1 MIDVKGK
8 LVTVVGLGR
17 SGRAAAKLLNKIG
30 AKVRATDAK
39 LMDSLDNEI
48 EGLRLSG
55 VEIETGKNT
64 PQFFKGS
71 QLIVLSPGI
80 PGNIPALSKSIA
92 NSVPIISELE
102 LGWQCLQGQRVV
114 GITGTNGKT
123 TTTTLLGEIL
133 TTAGVNP
140 FVGGNIGTPLCEKV
154 LELKKDTPVI
164 LEISS
169 FQLEEIDEF
178 RADISVFLNLTP
190 DHLDR
195 YNDMN
200 EYTRAKAR
208 IFDNQILSDFSVLN
222 ADYDIVLSLARHGE
236 AEQIYFSRQKRL
248 NHSGVYLENGKI
260 VSNIYGQ
267 KLSICKSEDVR
278 IPGPYNLENALAA
291 TAVAMLLKIPVEAIA
306 KTLRGFKG
314 VEHRMELTE
323 VVKGISFINDSK
335 ATNVDSVL
343 CALNS
348 FSSPIVLI
356 AGGKDK
362 GCDYKR
368 LTLLLNEKVRSLVL
382 LGEAAERIEKE
393 CGFKPSYRTSS
404 LEEAIL
410 TAYQTASVGD
420 TVLFSPACSS
430 FDMFKNYEERGRIFK
445 EIVRRLKSEMSEM
458 SEMSDKSDRSDRRIT
473 K

>member
-8 LVTVVGLGR
+8 IVTVVGLGR
-17 SGRAAAKLLNKIG
+17 SGLAASKLLHKIG
-30 AKVRATDAK
+30 AIVRATDTK
-39 LMDSLDNEI
+39 PMDSLDSGI

-55 VEIETGKNT
+55 IEIETGKNT
-64 PQFFKGS
+64 PKFFDGS

-80 PGNIPALSKSIA
+80 PGNIPVIARSIA
-92 NSVPIISELE
+92 GGVPVISEIE

-123 TTTTLLGEIL
+123 TTTTLIGEIL
-133 TTAGVNP
+133 KTSGMNL

-154 LELKKDTPVI
+154 LELEKDTAVI

-169 FQLEEIDEF
+169 FQLEEIDRF
-178 RADISVFLNLTP
+178 RANISVFLNLTP

-195 YNDMN
+195 YKDMD

-208 IFDNQILSDFSVLN
+208 IFDNQTPFDFSVLN
-222 ADYDIVLSLARHGE
+222 ADYDTVLSLARHGE

-260 VSNIYGQ
+260 VANIYGQ
-267 KLSICKSEDVR
+267 RLSICKQEDVR
-278 IPGPYNLENALAA
+278 IPGPYNLENAMAA
-291 TAVAMLLKIPVEAIA
+291 TAVALLLKIPSEIIA

-323 VVKGISFINDSK
+323 VINGIRFINDSK

-348 FSSPIVLI
+348 FPSPIVLI

-362 GCDYKR
+362 GCDYRR
-368 LTLLLNEKVRSLVL
+368 LTPLLNEKVRAMVL

-393 CGFKPSYRTSS
+393 SGFKPSYRTSS
-404 LEEAIL
+404 LEEAVL
-410 TAYQTASVGD
+410 TSYQAASTGD

-445 EIVRRLKSEMSEM
+445 EIVRVQ
-458 SEMSDKSDRSDRRIT
+458 IGT
-473 K
+473 KAQSKKEAIYKENL

>member
-1 MIDVKGK
+1 MIDIKEK

-17 SGRAAAKLLNKIG
+17 SGLAAAKLLHKIG

-39 LMDSLDNEI
+39 PMDNLDNGI
-48 EGLRLSG
+48 EELRLSG

-80 PGNIPALSKSIA
+80 PGNIPVLSKSIA
-92 NSVPIISELE
+92 DSVPIISELE

-123 TTTTLLGEIL
+123 TTTTLIGEML
-133 TTAGVNP
+133 KAAGMNP

-154 LELKKDTPVI
+154 LELKNVPVI

-178 RADISVFLNLTP
+178 RADIAVFLNLTP

-195 YNDMN
+195 YKDMN

-208 IFDNQILSDFSVLN
+208 IFDNQMPSDFSVLN
-222 ADYDIVLSLARHGE
+222 ADYDTVLSLARHGE

-248 NHSGVYLENGKI
+248 NHSGVYLESGKI
-260 VSNIYGQ
+260 IANIYGQ
-267 KLSICKSEDVR
+267 KLSICKYEDVR
-278 IPGPYNLENALAA
+278 IPGPYNLENAMAA
-291 TAVAMLLKIPVEAIA
+291 TAVAMLLKIPTEIIA
-306 KTLRGFKG
+306 KTLREFKG

-323 VVKGISFINDSK
+323 VIKGIRFINDSK
-335 ATNVDSVL
+335 ATNVDSVI

-348 FSSPIVLI
+348 FSAPIVLI

-362 GCDYKR
+362 GCDYGR
-368 LTLLLNEKVRSLVL
+368 LTPLLNEKVRAVVL

-393 CGFKPSYRTSS
+393 SGFKPSYRTSS

-410 TAYQTASVGD
+410 TAYQAASVGD

-445 EIVRRLKSEMSEM
+445 EIVRNLKSEVSEM
-458 SEMSDKSDRSDRRIT
+458 SDRSDRSDRSD
-473 K
+473 

>member
-17 SGRAAAKLLNKIG
+17 SGLASAKLLNKIG

-39 LMDSLDNEI
+39 PANSLDNEI
-48 EGLRLSG
+48 EELRLSG
-55 VEIETGKNT
+55 IEIETGKNT

-80 PGNIPALSKSIA
+80 PGSIPALRESIA
-92 NSVPIISELE
+92 DSIPIISELE
-102 LGWQCLQGQRVV
+102 LGWQCLQGQKVI

-123 TTTTLLGEIL
+123 TTTTLIGEML
-133 TTAGVNP
+133 KAAGLNP

-154 LELKKDTPVI
+154 LELGVDVPVV

-195 YNDMN
+195 YNDMDQ
-200 EYTRAKAR
+200 YVRAKAR
-208 IFDNQILSDFSVLN
+208 IFDNQKQADFSVLN
-222 ADYDIVLSLARHGE
+222 ADYDAVLSLARESE
-236 AEQIYFSRQKRL
+236 AGQIYFSRHKRL
-248 NHSGVYLENGKI
+248 NHDGVFVENGKI
-260 VSNIYGQ
+260 IANIYGQ
-267 KLSICKSEDVR
+267 KLNICNSNDVC

-291 TAVAMLLKIPVEAIA
+291 TAVALLLKISPTIIA

-314 VEHRMELTE
+314 VEHRMESTE
-323 VVKGISFINDSK
+323 IINGVEFINDSK

-348 FSSPIVLI
+348 FPAPIVLI

-362 GCDYKR
+362 GCDYRR
-368 LTLLLNEKVRSLVL
+368 LTPLLNEKVKAMVL
-382 LGEAAERIEKE
+382 LGEAAERIEKAS
-393 CGFKPSYRTSS
+393 GFKPCYLSSS
-404 LEEAIL
+404 LEEAVL
-410 TAYQTASVGD
+410 TAYKIALAGD
-420 TVLFSPACSS
+420 TILFSPACSS
-430 FDMFKNYEERGRIFK
+430 FDMFTNYEERGRVFK
-445 EIVRRLKSEMSEM
+445 EIVRRM
-458 SEMSDKSDRSDRRIT
+458 
-473 K
+473 

>member
-8 LVTVVGLGR
+8 VVTVVGLGR
-17 SGRAAAKLLNKIG
+17 SGLAAAKLLHKIG

-39 LMDSLDNEI
+39 PMDSFSNEI
-48 EGLRLSG
+48 EGLRLLG
-55 VEIETGKNT
+55 IELETGRNT
-64 PQFFKGS
+64 PQFFDGS

-80 PGNIPALSKSIA
+80 PGNIPAIAESIA
-92 NSVPIISELE
+92 RGVPVISEIE
-102 LGWQCLQGQRVV
+102 LGWQCLQSQKVV

-123 TTTTLLGEIL
+123 TTTTLVGEIIKA
-133 TTAGVNP
+133 AGMNL

-154 LELKKDTPVI
+154 LDLEEDTFVI

-169 FQLEEIDEF
+169 FQLEEIDRF
-178 RADISVFLNLTP
+178 RTDISVLLNLTP

-195 YNDMN
+195 YKDMD
-200 EYTRAKAR
+200 EYIRAKAR
-208 IFDNQILSDFSVLN
+208 IFDNQTPSDFSVLN
-222 ADYDIVLSLARHGE
+222 ADYDLVLSLARHGA

-248 NHSGVYLENGKI
+248 NHSGVYLEKGKI

-267 KLSICKSEDVR
+267 RLSICKQDDVR

-291 TAVAMLLKIPVEAIA
+291 IAVALLLKIPAEAIV
-306 KTLRGFKG
+306 KTLQGFKG

-323 VVKGISFINDSK
+323 VINGIRFINDSK

-348 FSSPIVLI
+348 FPSPIVLI

-362 GCDYKR
+362 GCNYGR
-368 LTLLLNEKVRSLVL
+368 LTSLLKEKVRAMVL

-393 CGFKPSYRTSS
+393 SGFKPVYRTSS
-404 LEEAIL
+404 LEEAVL
-410 TAYQTASVGD
+410 TAYQTASAGD

-445 EIVRRLKSEMSEM
+445 EIVRGVKMLR
-458 SEMSDKSDRSDRRIT
+458 
-473 K
+473 

>member
-8 LVTVVGLGR
+8 VVTVVGLGR
-17 SGRAAAKLLNKIG
+17 SGLAAAKLLHKIG

-39 LMDSLDNEI
+39 PMDSLGNE
-48 EGLRLSG
+48 LNDLMLSG
-55 VEIETGKNT
+55 IEIETGKNT
-64 PQFFKGS
+64 PQFFDES

-80 PGNIPALSKSIA
+80 PGNIPVIAESIA
-92 NSVPIISELE
+92 SGVPIISEIE
-102 LGWQCLQGQRVV
+102 LGWHCLQGQRVV

-123 TTTTLLGEIL
+123 TTTTLIGEIVKA
-133 TTAGVNP
+133 AGMNL

-154 LELKKDTPVI
+154 LELEKDASVI

-169 FQLEEIDEF
+169 FQLEEIDSF
-178 RADISVFLNLTP
+178 RADIAVFLNLTP

-195 YNDMN
+195 YKDMG

-208 IFDNQILSDFSVLN
+208 IFDNQTPLCFSVLN
-222 ADYDIVLSLARHGE
+222 ADYDTVLSLARHSE

-260 VSNIYGQ
+260 VANIYGK
-267 KLSICKSEDVR
+267 KLIICKQDDVR

-291 TAVAMLLKIPVEAIA
+291 TAVAMLLKVPAEIIA
-306 KTLRGFKG
+306 RTLQGFKG

-323 VVKGISFINDSK
+323 VINGIRFINDSK

-348 FSSPIVLI
+348 FPSPIVLI

-362 GCDYKR
+362 GCNYGR
-368 LTLLLNEKVRSLVL
+368 LAPLLNEKVRAMVL

-393 CGFKPSYRTSS
+393 SGFKPVYRTSS
-404 LEEAIL
+404 LEEAVL
-410 TAYQTASVGD
+410 TAYQTVSVGD

-430 FDMFKNYEERGRIFK
+430 FDMFKNYEERGKIFK
-445 EIVRRLKSEMSEM
+445 EIVRRLKKEVKME
-458 SEMSDKSDRSDRRIT
+458 K
-473 K
+473 